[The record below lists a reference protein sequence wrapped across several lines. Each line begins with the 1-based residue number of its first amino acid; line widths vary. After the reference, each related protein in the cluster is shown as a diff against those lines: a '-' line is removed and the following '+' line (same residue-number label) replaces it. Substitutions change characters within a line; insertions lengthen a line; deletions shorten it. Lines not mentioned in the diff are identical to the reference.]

1 MDLDVVIDEGM
12 CRYAQKGHIKVTVW
26 GSSEMK
32 AGAAAPPSL
41 VSIGS
46 MGGTGD
52 GETKGELDGETK
64 DETTTDDKAARKL
77 SVVFSEGIRAVK
89 VRKRGSV
96 KGCTRFTCQFSMA
109 KGRGEKQR

>member
-32 AGAAAPPSL
+32 AGAAAVPPSL

-52 GETKGELDGETK
+52 GETKSGLEGETK
-64 DETTTDDKAARKL
+64 DQTTTGGGARKL

-89 VRKRGSV
+89 VRKRV
-96 KGCTRFTCQFSMA
+96 
-109 KGRGEKQR
+109 GERVYSCVCLLV